1 MPPCELHGGRRAPN
15 GTPREPTFQE
25 DLVAKTPKSRPLF
38 TVRTAVVL
46 LTALLLAVV
55 AGGLTFAGTG
65 NPPFAVLA
73 AVSGFLGGTRWAHPV
88 IE

>member
-1 MPPCELHGGRRAPN
+1 
-15 GTPREPTFQE
+15 
-25 DLVAKTPKSRPLF
+25 LF

-73 AVSGFLGGTRWAHPV
+73 AVSGFLGGTRWAHRV

>member
-1 MPPCELHGGRRAPN
+1 M
-15 GTPREPTFQE
+15 
-25 DLVAKTPKSRPLF
+25 AKTLKPRPLF

-46 LTALLLAVV
+46 LTALLLAAV

-65 NPPFAVLA
+65 NPSFAVLA
-73 AVSGFLGGTRWAHPV
+73 AVSGFLGGTRWTHRL